1 MKVKNQIF
9 KKIKNIGKGKTVEI
23 DIYPLATE
31 LYEEL
36 EKKNMISNLKKIPQ
50 LGNIKIQKDLTYSR
64 FDYVMFQNY
73 LCNFIK
79 KI

>member
-36 EKKNMISNLKKIPQ
+36 EKKKYDIKFKKKFLNSGI
-50 LGNIKIQKDLTYSR
+50 
-64 FDYVMFQNY
+64 
-73 LCNFIK
+73 
-79 KI
+79 

>member
-36 EKKNMISNLKKIPQ
+36 EKKNMISNLKKNSSTREYKNTKRFN
-50 LGNIKIQKDLTYSR
+50 LFKI
-64 FDYVMFQNY
+64 
-73 LCNFIK
+73 
-79 KI
+79 